1 MKIFY
6 EAVLGLHVIVAYNK
20 SGNASNRIIYLLL
33 LFSVVVS
40 ILLLTLIYYYTKHT
54 ETSSKKQKSVIEL
67 ETSKQWPLLLISEGK
82 NSILRKTN
90 IVIQMYGIHSIIFTD
105 IFLFLVLNK
114 TQWVIFKFIFV
125 NI

>member
-1 MKIFY
+1 M
-6 EAVLGLHVIVAYNK
+6 HVIVAYNK

-105 IFLFLVLNK
+105 ILNAMSHF
-114 TQWVIFKFIFV
+114 QVYIC
-125 NI
+125 